1 MPDDAG
7 QFVES
12 EKGKL
17 PSRLARLPVCQS
29 VQLLPSSIVF
39 LVAVSLYI
47 FVIRGR

>member
-17 PSRLARLPVCQS
+17 PSRLARLPAS
-29 VQLLPSSIVF
+29 PFSSLLDCFSRRRQ
-39 LVAVSLYI
+39 
-47 FVIRGR
+47 FVYFRD

>member
-17 PSRLARLPVCQS
+17 RVLPVC
-29 VQLLPSSIVF
+29 LPVRPTP
-39 LVAVSLYI
+39 SLFDCFSRRRQ
-47 FVIRGR
+47 FVYFRD